1 MPIVTFIALFAMT
14 CTASPQAVTVPLKSE
29 FNVIEKYRLGYMPMG
44 IVLST
49 DKPTGVSI
57 KKEPGYRTTPK
68 YGVLKMGDGP
78 QSKILIAVDEP
89 NDQVWKLY
97 VDANANGDLTDDGD
111 GAWKKAPNES
121 AGETMYGV
129 DTKLIRASYGTA
141 KKESETAE
149 YELSFYRFP
158 GSPVLQYFRS
168 TAKTG
173 EVMLGGKTYNI
184 AIFENESDGIFDKPF
199 LDTRERSAS
208 RPVWMIAESG
218 GVRNR
223 GTIDVRAP
231 FELDGKV
238 YEAKIAKS
246 GTSISIASSNKPAYK
261 PAPPVQKERPALLG
275 KGVDAPNFSAVD
287 MRGKSVRLSDYKGKV
302 VLIDFWA
309 TWCGPCMVSM
319 PHVEETYK
327 KTKDGKDLVVLA
339 VCVWDDRKSFE
350 LWVKKNEQTYTMPFI
365 HDVAGR
371 DNANSIA
378 AKLYKV
384 SGIPTKYLVGRDGKV
399 VGSFVG
405 SGEENEKAIDSELV
419 KLGIKL

>member
-1 MPIVTFIALFAMT
+1 M
-14 CTASPQAVTVPLKSE
+14 
-29 FNVIEKYRLGYMPMG
+29 
-44 IVLST
+44 
-49 DKPTGVSI
+49 
-57 KKEPGYRTTPK
+57 
-68 YGVLKMGDGP
+68 
-78 QSKILIAVDEP
+78 
-89 NDQVWKLY
+89 
-97 VDANANGDLTDDGD
+97 
-111 GAWKKAPNES
+111 
-121 AGETMYGV
+121 
-129 DTKLIRASYGTA
+129 
-141 KKESETAE
+141 
-149 YELSFYRFP
+149 
-158 GSPVLQYFRS
+158 
-168 TAKTG
+168 
-173 EVMLGGKTYNI
+173 
-184 AIFENESDGIFDKPF
+184 
-199 LDTRERSAS
+199 
-208 RPVWMIAESG
+208 
-218 GVRNR
+218 
-223 GTIDVRAP
+223 
-231 FELDGKV
+231 
-238 YEAKIAKS
+238 
-246 GTSISIASSNKPAYK
+246 
-261 PAPPVQKERPALLG
+261 LG